1 MKFINIYKKE
11 QEINLNC
18 MDKVILTQVVGVNN
32 LSDENFDSLVDYFEE
47 VTMVANYKEIGKVTT
62 FEVVNK
68 NEILQDC
75 PLPDGT
81 VVCDTEF
88 EETTYIIA
96 MGTKSD
102 YGNGEIT
109 IAVNI

>member
-32 LSDENFDSLVDYFEE
+32 LSEEDFDNLADYFEE
-47 VTMVANYKEIGKVTT
+47 VTMVANYKELGKVAT
-62 FEVVNK
+62 FEIVNK

-81 VVCDTEF
+81 VVNDLDF
-88 EETTYIIA
+88 EETTYIVA
-96 MGTKSD
+96 MGTKND
-102 YGNGEIT
+102 YGSGEIT

>member
-18 MDKVILTQVVGVNN
+18 MDKVTLTQVVRVNN
-32 LSDENFDSLVDYFEE
+32 LSDEDFESLVDYFEE
-47 VTMVANYKEIGKVTT
+47 VTMVANYKELGKGAT
-62 FEVVNK
+62 FEIVNK

-88 EETTYIIA
+88 EETTYIVA
-96 MGTKSD
+96 MGTQND
-102 YGNGEIT
+102 YGSGEIT
-109 IAVNI
+109 VAVNI